1 MQIGKL
7 YIYPYYIVFYIDMEA
22 KMIEKRYKIRRSSTK
37 DETAEVTIPI
47 GWRRYHKIA
56 FGDEV
61 KVIANGII
69 MILPPNISEEAEEKA
84 RGFLEGR
91 ANE

>member
-1 MQIGKL
+1 
-7 YIYPYYIVFYIDMEA
+7 
-22 KMIEKRYKIRRSSTK
+22 MIEKKYKVRRSSTK

-47 GWRRYHKIA
+47 GWRRYHKIQ

-61 KVIANGII
+61 TVFADGII

-84 RGFLEGR
+84 RAFLEGKGK
-91 ANE
+91 NEKRRVY